1 MLSVKVVGDIMKKS
15 IKVLLPVL
23 VSLLLLGSG
32 NAIAKRMGGGKS
44 LGRQSSNVT
53 QGERAATAPNAAG
66 EQTVRA
72 GQRSNAGPE
81 GANTVAPAPGAAP
94 AATGGQSGAAA
105 PSRRPWGGAL
115 VTGLAAGLGFAW
127 LASTMGFSDASG
139 NMLLVALLMAGFVWL
154 WLRAVRMRRQ
164 AAMAHARTDFPL
176 AFQGASQ
183 RAMVPRAPYRPENVG
198 NDASARPF
206 EQAIPVAVAGT
217 PAWQVPEGFD
227 TAGFLAAA
235 QSNFVTLQAAW
246 DRADIPALRSMMTDS
261 MLGEIRT
268 QLAEREALGEAPAPA
283 NTTEVVMIDAR
294 LLGIETLPN
303 EYLASVEFSGMIRE
317 EPSAGPNPFREVWN
331 MSKPRNGQT
340 GWLVAGVQAL
350 Q

>member
-1 MLSVKVVGDIMKKS
+1 MKKS

-23 VSLLLLGSG
+23 VGLLLLGSG
-32 NAIAKRMGGGKS
+32 NAMAKRMGGGKS
-44 LGRQSSNVT
+44 LGRQSANVS
-53 QGERAATAPNAAG
+53 QGEGPSATPAISG
-66 EQTVRA
+66 EGPTRA
-72 GQRSNAGPE
+72 GQHSNVNPD
-81 GANTVAPAPGAAP
+81 GANAVVPAPPVAVP
-94 AATGGQSGAAA
+94 AVPSTAA
-105 PSRRPWGGAL
+105 PSRRPWGGAVL
-115 VTGLAAGLGFAW
+115 AGLASALGFAW
-127 LASTMGFSDASG
+127 LASTMGFPGVVG
-139 NMLLVALLMAGFVWL
+139 NMLVLALLSIGIFAL
-154 WLRAVRMRRQ
+154 WRRAARLRRQ
-164 AAMAHARTDFPL
+164 AAMGTSRGDTSF

-206 EQAIPVAVAGT
+206 EQSIPLAAASA
-217 PAWQVPEGFD
+217 PAWQVPDGFD
-227 TAGFLAAA
+227 TTGFLAAA
-235 QSNFVTLQAAW
+235 QSNFVALQAAW

-268 QLAEREALGEAPAPA
+268 QLAEREAQGEVLP
-283 NTTEVVMIDAR
+283 NSTEVVMIDAR
-294 LLGIETLPN
+294 LLGIETFAN